1 MDQLFTK
8 ENVIGAATNPELKK
22 ELIETTRMIM
32 IGLYLQAATHET
44 EQGEADD
51 IEAVKCER
59 CGELTMY
66 SGNILLPGSD
76 IPALCLSEKCIE
88 TAVSTL
94 AQQYASGRAE

>member
-1 MDQLFTK
+1 MDQLFTI

-32 IGLYLQAATHET
+32 IGLYLQATTHSSDET

-51 IEAVKCER
+51 IEAVQCER

-66 SGNILLPGSD
+66 SGNILLPGSN
-76 IPALCLSEKCIE
+76 IPAMCLSEKCIE

-94 AQQYASGRAE
+94 AQ